1 MESIDLFYKIGIPM
15 LIFFVLMLA
24 VGVILLVVSVSK
36 TVKGKKWIGG
46 IIAGGILTFIGF
58 IMVIY
63 SGMMIAM
70 GGYADMIATSSE
82 ASRIQKKITDSIEEK
97 DEDDLVKLIAETS
110 YSGEEIMHQD
120 IEQLFTYIED
130 YEISSKS
137 IVSTSFHND
146 IKEVKYKYILK
157 SDDGDKCTIFFYCI
171 TRAKDENS
179 EYIGIQYIQLNQGK
193 SVAEYGTIPD
203 LN

>member
-110 YSGEEIMHQD
+110 YSG
-120 IEQLFTYIED
+120 
-130 YEISSKS
+130 
-137 IVSTSFHND
+137 
-146 IKEVKYKYILK
+146 
-157 SDDGDKCTIFFYCI
+157 
-171 TRAKDENS
+171 
-179 EYIGIQYIQLNQGK
+179 
-193 SVAEYGTIPD
+193 
-203 LN
+203 